1 MSDKRRQRQENELA
15 RKRVAIMVAV
25 RGGRL
30 SVEEAAREL
39 GISRKTY
46 YEWEQRALSAMTEA
60 MTNRPPGRPRSRPDP
75 QVVALQERVRDL
87 EDEVI
92 MLRET
97 QEARQLLPWLLPH
110 RDKKKGSRSKKGQ
123 GQ

>member
-1 MSDKRRQRQENELA
+1 MSDKRTQRQENELA

-60 MTNRPPGRPRSRPDP
+60 MTNRPPGRPRTRPDP
-75 QVVALQERVRDL
+75 KVAALERRVEELQ
-87 EDEVI
+87 DEVI

-97 QEARQLLPWLLPH
+97 QHARELLPWLLPH
-110 RDKKKGSRSKKGQ
+110 RDKKKVSRKKKGRSR
-123 GQ
+123 